1 MVRHEKAGNI
11 AQHFWTLLNEI
22 VKIFAFAN
30 THKYGTKNVFKLQT
44 EYNDYRCKY
53 IVINKIMPMG
63 HRYMTTGI
71 CMHNIE

>member
-30 THKYGTKNVFKLQT
+30 THKYGTKMYLNYK
-44 EYNDYRCKY
+44 
-53 IVINKIMPMG
+53 
-63 HRYMTTGI
+63 
-71 CMHNIE
+71 

>member
-30 THKYGTKNVFKLQT
+30 THKYGTKMYLNYKQ
-44 EYNDYRCKY
+44 N
-53 IVINKIMPMG
+53 IMIIG
-63 HRYMTTGI
+63 A
-71 CMHNIE
+71 NILS